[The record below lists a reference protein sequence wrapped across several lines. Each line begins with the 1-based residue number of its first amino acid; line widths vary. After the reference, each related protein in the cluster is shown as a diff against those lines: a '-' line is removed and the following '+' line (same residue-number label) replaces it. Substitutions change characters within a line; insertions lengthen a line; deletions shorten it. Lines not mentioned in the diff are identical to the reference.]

1 MRIEFNLPGSSFR
14 LLLSDNQHIRKT
26 ELTKMRVY
34 ITEGGGQQQQ
44 VNSRTSSALK
54 LSDSGAVDPSSDL
67 RLGGRA
73 GLVKQ

>member
-1 MRIEFNLPGSSFR
+1 MRIEFNSPGSFR
-14 LLLSDNQHIRKT
+14 LLLSDIQHIRKT
-26 ELTKMRVY
+26 ELTQMRVY

-44 VNSRTSSALK
+44 VNSRTSALK
-54 LSDSGAVDPSSDL
+54 LSDSGAVDPSADL

>member
-1 MRIEFNLPGSSFR
+1 
-14 LLLSDNQHIRKT
+14 
-26 ELTKMRVY
+26 MRVY

-44 VNSRTSSALK
+44 VNSRTSAPK